1 MTPDYQLAA
10 IKATETL
17 IKHQIGTAPIDPL
30 PILKTTPNVMVFTFE
45 EVSNKTNVDRKDI
58 LNNLG
63 CENQDAVT
71 TVFIDDDQPKYVV
84 TYNRLLSSGIVS
96 RALARELGHIILGHD
111 GSKPEDIRNEEA
123 KCFAHHLLCP
133 RALIHSI
140 QASGMK
146 LTVETLGNVTGFY
159 DYCVSCIRKQPS
171 VKVPAE
177 LNRLVRDQ
185 FMPYVLNLFE
195 YQRYA
200 SMKDGSALVD
210 LGAYMNDYEE

>member
-1 MTPDYQLAA
+1 MTPDYERAA
-10 IKATETL
+10 IKASETL

-30 PILKTTPNVMVFTFE
+30 PILKQTPGVLVFTFE
-45 EVSNKTNVDRKDI
+45 EMSNKNNVDRKEI
-58 LNNLG
+58 MNTLG
-63 CENQDAVT
+63 CKNQDAVT
-71 TVFIDDDQPKYVV
+71 TVFVDDDELRYIV
-84 TYNRLLSSGIVS
+84 TYNRMLSFGMIS
-96 RALARELGHIILGHD
+96 RALARELGHIVLGHD
-111 GSKPEDIRNEEA
+111 GSKPEDVRNEEA

-133 RALIHSI
+133 RPLIHSI
-140 QASGMK
+140 QATGIK

-159 DYCVSCIRKQPS
+159 DYCLSCIRQQPS

-177 LNRLVRDQ
+177 LNRLIRDQ

-200 SMKDGSALVD
+200 SSNDGSALAD

>member
-1 MTPDYQLAA
+1 MTPDYQFAA

-30 PILKTTPNVMVFTFE
+30 PILKTTQNVIVFTFE

-111 GSKPEDIRNEEA
+111 GSKPEDVRNEEA
-123 KCFAHHLLCP
+123 ICFAHHLLCP
-133 RALIHSI
+133 RPLIHSI
-140 QASGMK
+140 QTIGMK
-146 LTVETLGNVTGFY
+146 LTTEMLGNVTGFY

-185 FMPYVLNLFE
+185 FMSYVLNLFE
-195 YQRYA
+195 YQQYA
-200 SMKDGSALVD
+200 SMKDESALVD
-210 LGAYMNDYEE
+210 FGNYMEDYCE